1 MHCHRTRHLD
11 PARARKV
18 LTEDIVSR
26 DTGFRHNGNMPDF
39 LVHGKFGVYMSLVT
53 EQSFNP
59 SDENRMDDLT
69 AFSLAIHLAL
79 ISFQATCYADEQS

>member
-1 MHCHRTRHLD
+1 MHCHRTRHPD
-11 PARARKV
+11 TARARKV
-18 LTEDIVSR
+18 LTEDIASR

-39 LVHGKFGVYMSLVT
+39 LVHGKFVVYMSLVT
-53 EQSFNP
+53 EHALIP
-59 SDENRMDDLT
+59 PTRNRMGDLT